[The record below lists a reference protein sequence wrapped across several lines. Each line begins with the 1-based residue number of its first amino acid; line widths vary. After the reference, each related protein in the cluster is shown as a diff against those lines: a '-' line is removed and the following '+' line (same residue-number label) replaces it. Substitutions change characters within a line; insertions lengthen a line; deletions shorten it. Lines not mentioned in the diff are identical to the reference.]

1 MDMIKHRIFGVQVAD
16 ATMSDAIELL
26 RTAIS
31 APTGRSTTVFFVNTH
46 TLNLAMSDKAYRDVL
61 NSADCVFGDGTGVR
75 WAMRAISGVQLKDNV
90 NGTDLTPKF
99 LMATADC
106 GYKCFLLGAT
116 SCDIR
121 RAAEYVHK
129 HYAGWTVA
137 GYHDG
142 YFSRTEET
150 EVIRQI
156 NESGAQL
163 LLVGMGNPLQEE
175 FIARNKD
182 RLTVPLAAGTGG
194 LFTYWAG
201 SLKRAPLWLRR
212 LGAEWVHI
220 LLSQPHKWRRYLIGN
235 AAFIYY
241 ITIQVIKGKLRE
253 VK

>member
-1 MDMIKHRIFGVQVAD
+1 MVKHSIFGVQVAD
-16 ATMSDAIELL
+16 TTMSDAIQLL
-26 RTAIS
+26 QTAIS
-31 APTGRSTTVFFVNTH
+31 APTGRPTMVFFVNAH
-46 TLNLAMSDKAYRDVL
+46 TLNLAMRDEAYREVL

-75 WAMRAISGVQLKDNV
+75 WAMRAINGVRLKDNV
-90 NGTDLTPKF
+90 NGTDLTPRL
-99 LMATADC
+99 LMATADG

-116 SCDIR
+116 PCDIK
-121 RAAEYVHK
+121 RAAEYVNQ

-142 YFSRTEET
+142 YFSRAEET
-150 EVIRQI
+150 EVVGKI
-156 NESGAQL
+156 NQSGAQL

-175 FIARNKD
+175 FIARNRD

-201 SLKRAPLWLRR
+201 SLKRAPIWIRR

-235 AAFIYY
+235 AAFLYY
-241 ITIQVIKGKLRE
+241 MTIQMIKGKLRE
-253 VK
+253 AK